1 MIFGDRLPNMRPS
14 LKPSILARISHVRP
28 PSTTTLAGSS
38 RACHGSASGPG
49 FLSPSSDGA
58 VAADKACRANARIRH
73 PLPYYDRSTFLDFA
87 PRPSPSLQFPA
98 RKTKPCK
105 ADALFLVTDGHWSHH
120 QQPMLRVEVARL
132 ERYYTSSFAGF
143 RWKGFAVTLTCKES
157 VGIIQLPFPI
167 AKGLRCS

>member
-1 MIFGDRLPNMRPS
+1 MSDLLLQRPWPALRAPAMDQPQARGSFRLPQMGQLR
-14 LKPSILARISHVRP
+14 LTRH
-28 PSTTTLAGSS
+28 
-38 RACHGSASGPG
+38 
-49 FLSPSSDGA
+49 
-58 VAADKACRANARIRH
+58 AAQMHAIRIRH

-157 VGIIQLPFPI
+157 VGIVQLPFPI